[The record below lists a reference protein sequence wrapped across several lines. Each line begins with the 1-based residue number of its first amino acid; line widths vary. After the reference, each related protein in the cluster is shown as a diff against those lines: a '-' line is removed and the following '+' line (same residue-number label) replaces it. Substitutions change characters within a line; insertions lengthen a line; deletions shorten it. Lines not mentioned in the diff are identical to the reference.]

1 MADFLT
7 AYLKKEKKKQA
18 MWGSGVDHDRRV
30 TDHVLSIHLLML
42 SSLFPPVSSEQNG
55 KEGPG
60 PGRAGLGGSSGD
72 GQLQNLNR
80 QRTCT
85 FQEN

>member
-7 AYLKKEKKKQA
+7 AYLKKEKKQA

-30 TDHVLSIHLLML
+30 SDHVLSIHLLTL
-42 SSLFPPVSSEQNG
+42 LSLFPPVSSEQNG

-72 GQLQNLNR
+72 GQLQNLNC

-85 FQEN
+85 VKQN